1 MKLQYGKDNHGYE
14 ILEDENQIHQVM
26 MEWEKPYM
34 EKSIELF
41 NPFGRTLEIGFG
53 LGYSATK
60 ICEMENVTEY
70 NVIECCP
77 VVWEKFNEWRDNQL
91 IKRPTLKINLI
102 KGRWQDVLSEE
113 GLFDSIYFDDYNGDG
128 NIHEM
133 LTRYNHFMYNILTKH
148 TQIGSKI
155 CSFSTTSKN
164 TFTNVKCLTFEC
176 HKYDIQ
182 IPNYCNYTKGNN
194 MYVPIYTV
202 ISEPDSNLKEKILG
216 NIIKTDQKINEQ
228 MKKAHEYLE
237 KPKSIYCNLM
247 VIDNFYTN
255 VLETRNYILAQ
266 EFKSDENNENS
277 ENSKNKHTISYAT
290 EGLKNI
296 IQPYIEHFAGKI
308 TDWTM
313 PCEENKN
320 QNNQNNQN
328 STNTSNGIY
337 QYNTS
342 KDKSFITANKDN
354 NWMGILY
361 LTPNAPVNSGL
372 GIYRFKDGTRNI
384 EEAEARGNKEILQEL
399 NEDYTRWD
407 MVDKIG
413 NVYNRLVLFNSK
425 QYYANID
432 NFGTT
437 KENGCLYQVFSFSTE
452 R

>member
-1 MKLQYGKDNHGYE
+1 MKLQYTIDICGND
-14 ILEDENQIHQVM
+14 ILEDEDKNHQIM

-34 EKSIELF
+34 EKSIEILQ
-41 NPFGRTLEIGFG
+41 PFGKVLEIGFG

-70 NVIECCP
+70 NVIECSP
-77 VVWEKFNEWRDNQL
+77 VVWDKFVLWKETQ
-91 IKRPTLKINLI
+91 IKLKPELTINLI
-102 KGRWQDVLSEE
+102 KGRWQDILQTL
-113 GLFDSIYFDDYNGDG
+113 GTFDTIYFDDYNGDG
-128 NIHEM
+128 FMESV
-133 LTRYNHFMYNILTKH
+133 TRYNKFMFQILNEHVNIGTKLCSYS
-148 TQIGSKI
+148 TKKEDTFSKI
-155 CSFSTTSKN
+155 NCISY
-164 TFTNVKCLTFEC
+164 
-176 HKYDIQ
+176 KYYDFKIE
-182 IPNYCNYTKGNN
+182 IPNYCKYAKGDV
-194 MYVPIYTV
+194 MYIPIYTV
-202 ISEPDSNLKEKILG
+202 ISEPDVDLKEKILG
-216 NIIKTDQKINEQ
+216 NIIETDKKIIKQ
-228 MKKAHEYLE
+228 MKMAKEYFE
-237 KPKSIYCNLM
+237 KPKPIYCNLM

-266 EFKSDENNENS
+266 EFKNS
-277 ENSKNKHTISYAT
+277 ENQLNKHTISYAT

-308 TDWTM
+308 TDWTIPI

-342 KDKSFITANKDN
+342 KDKSFINTDEDN

-361 LTPNAPVNSGL
+361 LTPDAPVNSGI
-372 GIYRFKDGTRNI
+372 GIYRCKDGTKNI
-384 EEAEARGNKEILQEL
+384 EEAEARGNKEILQEI
-399 NEDYTRWD
+399 NEDYTKWD

-413 NVYNRLVLFNSK
+413 NVFNRLVLFNSK
-425 QYYANID
+425 QYYAHID